1 MVRTSSTNDR
11 FLLLV
16 VFLAGIGTLGIEM
29 VMPRLLAP
37 FFGTS
42 QPIWAVV
49 IGMTLA
55 YLAIGYRLGGNLA
68 DRHPDEHL
76 LYRMIAWSGL
86 LCAIIPLVSRP
97 LLSLAQYSLRYV
109 VAGGFIGSLL
119 VVVLLFAAPVILI
132 ATV

>member
-1 MVRTSSTNDR
+1 MTRTEPAGER

-37 FFGTS
+37 YFGTS

-49 IGMTLA
+49 IGMTLV
-55 YLAIGYRLGGNLA
+55 YLAIGHRLGGTLA
-68 DRHPDEHL
+68 DRRPDERL

-86 LCAIIPLVSRP
+86 LCAIIPPLSRP
-97 LLSLAQYSLRYV
+97 LL
-109 VAGGFIGSLL
+109 
-119 VVVLLFAAPVILI
+119 
-132 ATV
+132 